1 MSKREQL
8 DRPEAIQLRVQ
19 RLVQGL
25 AHRIRSHRLVG
36 GNTAA
41 PAMTAAGGRASRVPG
56 RAEAP
61 SVARFPAALAAGTVE
76 TNVGRR
82 QRASRQRKSAR
93 SERASKEPDP
103 CPTLERTQAVCS
115 PSV

>member
-1 MSKREQL
+1 MSKRERL

-41 PAMTAAGGRASRVPG
+41 TATTEAGGQESRVHR
-56 RAEAP
+56 RAEAQF
-61 SVARFPAALAAGTVE
+61 VGRIRQPALHALLRRMLAGGNGRIVGERTRDRNTRRGSR
-76 TNVGRR
+76 TNV
-82 QRASRQRKSAR
+82 
-93 SERASKEPDP
+93 
-103 CPTLERTQAVCS
+103 
-115 PSV
+115 

>member
-56 RAEAP
+56 RVEAP
-61 SVARFPAALAAGTVE
+61 SVARFRQPWQRELLRRMLAGGNGRV
-76 TNVGRR
+76 VGERARDRNAR
-82 QRASRQRKSAR
+82 QRSQTHAR
-93 SERASKEPDP
+93 R
-103 CPTLERTQAVCS
+103 
-115 PSV
+115 

>member
-1 MSKREQL
+1 MPKREQL

-41 PAMTAAGGRASRVPG
+41 PATTAAGGRASRVPG

-61 SVARFPAALAAGTVE
+61 SVARFRQPSQRELLRRMLAGGNERV
-76 TNVGRR
+76 V
-82 QRASRQRKSAR
+82 
-93 SERASKEPDP
+93 SERARDRNARQRSQ
-103 CPTLERTQAVCS
+103 THARR
-115 PSV
+115 